1 MAEKVK
7 NEHYVPQRYLKHFA
21 NGENF
26 FVFDKEKTEKRP
38 GNVGDYACERY
49 FYDVDFDTLK
59 REKLEQDPDFK
70 FNPEIEQIMQT
81 IDVQHIEHWFG
92 QNVETWLFDPIDK
105 IISTYVMIKAY
116 DKTSRIELLQMALE
130 LCKWLEKREKDNS
143 IHIINRIQCEIRLR
157 DIIDSEIDELTKLMD
172 SNLNNQSQAAVHILM
187 GNKRMADYYLKSLD
201 EEEKK
206 VFMEYPIY
214 HLYENLK

>member
-59 REKLEQDPDFK
+59 EKNWNK
-70 FNPEIEQIMQT
+70 IQI
-81 IDVQHIEHWFG
+81 
-92 QNVETWLFDPIDK
+92 
-105 IISTYVMIKAY
+105 
-116 DKTSRIELLQMALE
+116 
-130 LCKWLEKREKDNS
+130 
-143 IHIINRIQCEIRLR
+143 
-157 DIIDSEIDELTKLMD
+157 
-172 SNLNNQSQAAVHILM
+172 SNLIRRLN
-187 GNKRMADYYLKSLD
+187 R
-201 EEEKK
+201 
-206 VFMEYPIY
+206 
-214 HLYENLK
+214 